1 MQLEVG
7 AIVEGKVSGIAKFGA
22 FVDLP
27 EGKVGMIHISEVASV
42 YVNEIGDFLKEGQ
55 TVNVKI
61 LSIGE
66 DGKISLSIKKAME
79 NGKSEKPVGK
89 KFSRP
94 APNPPARPV
103 SGPGN
108 FEWSAKK
115 TDNSS
120 FEEMMNHY
128 KQSSEERIS
137 DIKRG
142 FESKRGGNSKR
153 GSSK

>member
-55 TVNVKI
+55 SVTVKI

-66 DGKISLSIKKAME
+66 DGKISLSIKRASEQKQPE
-79 NGKSEKPVGK
+79 NTVK
-89 KFSRP
+89 KRTFRP
-94 APNPPARPV
+94 ASKPAAPV
-103 SGPGN
+103 SSGPGK

-115 TDNSS
+115 SDNAS
-120 FEEMMNHY
+120 FEEMMNRY
-128 KQSSEERIS
+128 KQSSEEKIS

-142 FESKRGGNSKR
+142 FESKRGSRRNTSK
-153 GSSK
+153 